1 MSKEKKTPATT
12 KQTNKPKKSVQKKL
26 NKKLAQKE
34 MTDEELIKFYEEEN
48 EKARKHDMNSL
59 IVGAI
64 SVGVMLIAA
73 IIFRIVTS

>member
-1 MSKEKKTPATT
+1 MPKEKKASPATKAT
-12 KQTNKPKKSVQKKL
+12 TKPKKSVQKKI

-64 SVGVMLIAA
+64 SVGIMLIGA
-73 IIFRIVTS
+73 IIFRIVAS